1 MAHDA
6 QGNLLTA
13 ASEAGASAYD
23 SALLSLLRFHADLL
37 PKLAALRE
45 ADPSCTM
52 AHVLAAAVP
61 MLAYTARLLPAA
73 RAGLAAARLGGA
85 NARERLHIEAIAA
98 WTEGDIDA
106 AIAAWEAILA
116 AWPRDLLAL
125 FLAHNSNFWLGRPQD
140 MRASAERVRAH
151 WSPAVPGFGAMLACR
166 CFAHEECGDFLAAEP
181 DGRLAVADD
190 PANFWATHAVAHI
203 LEMQARRAEGIAWLA
218 GLARHWAGGNNL
230 RHHLW
235 WHRALFHLEGGEVE
249 TVLAFYD
256 QEFRNL
262 ASPLT
267 MAMPDL
273 HIDMQNAASMLARLE
288 MRGVDAGG
296 RWEELADQAEK
307 KIGDT
312 ASPFTLPHAM
322 MALVASGRGR
332 QADALLAAT
341 EAAAAGADP
350 SPTRRPILAGA
361 ALPAMRGVRAWREGR
376 PAAAVEAMRPALGM
390 LATMGGSHAQ
400 QDVLEQ
406 IFVTCAR
413 QAGLADDVALALERF
428 AGRRRMPP
436 AAFSLWRDAD
446 DRGGSGAAGTF
457 YMS

>member
-1 MAHDA
+1 MPHDA
-6 QGNLLTA
+6 QGNRMTA
-13 ASEAGASAYD
+13 ASEAAAAGYD
-23 SALLSLLRFHADLL
+23 SALASLLRFHADLMAGL
-37 PKLAALRE
+37 GALRE
-45 ADPSCTM
+45 ADPTCTM
-52 AHVLAAAVP
+52 AHVLAGAVP
-61 MLAYTARLLPAA
+61 MLAYTATLLPAA
-73 RAGLAAARLGGA
+73 RAGLAAARRGGA
-85 NARERLHIEAIAA
+85 NARERMHVEALAA
-98 WTEGDIDA
+98 WTEGDIDG

-140 MRASAERVRAH
+140 MRASAERVRGQ

-166 CFAHEECGDFLAAEP
+166 SFAHEECGDFLAAEP
-181 DGRLAVADD
+181 DGRRAVAED

-203 LEMQARRAEGIAWLA
+203 LEMQARRAEGIAWLE
-218 GLARHWAGGNNL
+218 GLAPHWGGGNNL

-235 WHRALFHLEGGEVE
+235 WHRALYHLEGGEVDV
-249 TVLAFYD
+249 VLALYD

-288 MRGVDAGG
+288 MRGIDPGG

-322 MALVASGRGR
+322 MALAATGRGDA
-332 QADALLAAT
+332 ADRLLAAT
-341 EAAAAGADP
+341 AAAAGDDP
-350 SPTRRPILAGA
+350 SATRRPILAGA
-361 ALPAMRGVRAWREGR
+361 VLPAMRGVRAWREGR
-376 PAAAVEAMRPALGM
+376 PAAAVAAMRPGLG
-390 LATMGGSHAQ
+390 AFPTMGGSHAQ

-406 IFVTCAR
+406 IFVHCAR
-413 QAGLADDVALALERF
+413 RAGLGQDVALALERF

-436 AAFSLWRDAD
+436 AAFSLWRDA
-446 DRGGSGAAGTF
+446 G
-457 YMS
+457 